1 MIVMH
6 VKKDWR
12 LYTKEEIE
20 QYQREL
26 AFELRN
32 IKNPD
37 GTRAVDDK
45 TVTAYAYG
53 KRNAE
58 ARRAMAQCMQFNTP
72 AELADLWTM

>member
-1 MIVMH
+1 MH

-20 QYQREL
+20 QFQREL
-26 AFELRN
+26 AHELRN

-37 GTRAVDDK
+37 GTRAIDDK

-53 KRNAE
+53 KGDKDHLE
-58 ARRAMAQCMQFNTP
+58 SMAQCMQFNTP